1 MQTEEEKISK
11 IAEKV
16 ALRIVKIYG
25 GSGGGASSA
34 LESWVEENYISK
46 AFFNRIFEIY
56 GPGEHSGDPDVQVEP
71 NDTDTT
77 ISNIKALAG
86 FWTEEYV
93 SALGLSDDGGGG
105 GGSSALY
112 NMLDVKPNSDASP
125 TRVYGLNGTASDNG
139 KVLAYSTT
147 YGKWIAQTVQSGGG
161 SVTSITAGTG
171 LTTSPS
177 GSITSTGT
185 ISISATFQSYISHG
199 ESAYNALDNYLLK
212 TAGVTAIVVGT
223 GTNADKIG
231 VTINGSNLGW
241 ITVPFAAS
249 ATSATS
255 ASKLTTV
262 SKTAWGQTYWTSGG
276 VPDTISGNMTN
287 VGDISFSASGK
298 KIGGF
303 LYFDTT
309 NTRLGVN
316 QASPSY
322 LLDVNGNSRLD
333 GLVGIGGAP
342 DSSYRLNVVAN
353 TVSSVSHGIKVG
365 GFSYLNG
372 NTGISAPP
380 NTNYALNVGGYTKTT
395 RLYLSDSVYLEYDS
409 NNGGVYLYGAGFYT
423 DSYVSALGLSSGG
436 GITDY
441 IPLSGS
447 SNISGALVPVSNNTY
462 NLGSSSKHWGTV
474 YCNAI
479 SGNANLS
486 VQNISCVTLAVGA
499 AAVMS
504 YGAKM
509 YNICIECASNGN
521 PDTSKSGEINRFNGA
536 VHLQYSA
543 TGNVTLCHGGGSLIF
558 GTGNA
563 GQHFQM
569 SNNWIDL
576 ANVYLRGNGDNVVFD
591 GTDTEG
597 GTVKGV
603 NGMTIVAGSDIRLKD
618 IVSDAVCEVEDI
630 AKAPIFNFEWKANK
644 KREHLGTSAQ
654 YWQKVFKNAIYED
667 EDGMLSMD
675 YGATALAS
683 TIIVARKVMTH
694 EERIAALE
702 LENEKLKAEVERLK
716 AS

>member
-1 MQTEEEKISK
+1 MQLNRYKIQRM
-11 IAEKV
+11 IVGRV
-16 ALRIVKIYG
+16 A
-25 GSGGGASSA
+25 GSGGGGGSDFDPTGLASE
-34 LESWVEENYISK
+34 LWVEENYISK

-77 ISNIKALAG
+77 ISNIKALVG

-93 SALGLSDDGGGG
+93 SALGLSDGGSG

-185 ISISATFQSYISHG
+185 ISISATFQTYISHG

-212 TAGVTAIVVGT
+212 TAGVTAIVVGS

-231 VTINGSNLGW
+231 VTINGSNSGW

-316 QASPSY
+316 VSSPSY
-322 LLDVNGNSRLD
+322 RLDVSGDTRIS
-333 GLVGIGGAP
+333 GLVGLGGAP

-372 NTGISAPP
+372 NTGISAAPS
-380 NTNYALNVGGYTKTT
+380 TNYALNVGGYTKTT

-409 NNGGVYLYGAGFYT
+409 ANGGVYLYGAGFYT

-447 SNISGALVPVSNNTY
+447 SNISGALIPITSNNI

-479 SGNANLS
+479 SGNANVS
-486 VQNISCVTLAVGA
+486 VQNVQCVTLSVGA
-499 AAVMS
+499 MAVLS
-504 YGAKM
+504 YGAKFQS
-509 YNICIECASNGN
+509 ICIECASGGT
-521 PDTSKSGEINRFNGA
+521 PDTNRIGEINRYTGA
-536 VHLQYSA
+536 LHLQYNTSNN
-543 TGNVTLCHGGGSLIF
+543 TTLCYGGGNVLF
-558 GTGNA
+558 GNGNA
-563 GQHFQM
+563 GRQTFTMH
-569 SNNWIDL
+569 NNRF
-576 ANVYLRGNGDNVVFD
+576 AMGNAYMYGQGDNIYFD
-591 GTDTEG
+591 GSETDN
-597 GTVKGV
+597 GTVSGI

-618 IVSDAVCEVEDI
+618 IKSDAVCEVSDI
-630 AKAPIFNFEWKANK
+630 ANAPVFNFEWKKNK
-644 KREHLGTSAQ
+644 KRQHLGTSAQ
-654 YWQKVFKNAIYED
+654 YWQNIFGNGIYED
-667 EDGMLSMD
+667 EEGMLSMD
-675 YGATALAS
+675 YGAIALAAAVM
-683 TIIVARKVMTH
+683 TARKVEDH
-694 EERIAALE
+694 EERIRKLSQ
-702 LENEKLKAEVERLK
+702 ENEKLKAEIERLK
-716 AS
+716 AA

>member
-1 MQTEEEKISK
+1 MIVGR
-11 IAEKV
+11 IA
-16 ALRIVKIYG
+16 
-25 GSGGGASSA
+25 GSGGGNGSDFDPTGLASE
-34 LESWVEENYISK
+34 LWVEENYISK

-77 ISNIKALAG
+77 ISNIKALVG

-93 SALGLSDDGGGG
+93 SALGLSDGGSG

-185 ISISATFQSYISHG
+185 ISISASFQTYISHG

-231 VTINGSNLGW
+231 VTINGSNSGW

-316 QASPSY
+316 QSSPSY
-322 LLDVNGNSRLD
+322 LLDVSGNSRLD

-380 NTNYALNVGGYTKTT
+380 NTNYTLNVGGYTKTT

-462 NLGSSSKHWGTV
+462 NLGSSSKHWGTI
-474 YCNAI
+474 YCNTI
-479 SGNANLS
+479 SGNASLNIQGISCTTLS
-486 VQNISCVTLAVGA
+486 VGA
-499 AAVMS
+499 RAILS

-509 YNICIECASNGN
+509 YSICIECNSDGSIN
-521 PDTSKSGEINRFNGA
+521 TQRSGEINRYNGGTL
-536 VHLQYSA
+536 HLQYDNG
-543 TGNVTLCHGGGSLIF
+543 TGGVTMCRQGFSFNTSTDGGGNDLSVI
-558 GTGNA
+558 GTGNR
-563 GQHFQM
+563 
-569 SNNWIDL
+569 S
-576 ANVYLRGNGDNVVFD
+576 LRIELGNSTLNPYVSKPWQ
-591 GTDTEG
+591 E
-597 GTVKGV
+597 
-603 NGMTIVAGSDIRLKD
+603 GSDIRKKD
-618 IVSDAVCEVEDI
+618 IVKIISDCDI
-630 AKAPIFNFEWKANK
+630 EKIANAPIFDFTYKEDKSRTVN
-644 KREHLGTSAQ
+644 LGTSAQ
-654 YWQKVFKNAIYED
+654 YWQKVFPSAVCEMGDSYLA
-667 EDGMLSMD
+667 MS
-675 YGATALAS
+675 YGSTALAAAVL
-683 TIIVARKVMTH
+683 TARKVMNH
-694 EERIAALE
+694 EDRITALE
-702 LENEKLKAEVERLK
+702 LENQKLREEVERLK
-716 AS
+716 AA